1 MPLPTLTVD
10 IVPVVL
16 FLCALISAAVL
27 VWKVNVGGWT
37 PDRFLAWA
45 AGGVALAAAI
55 LLIVLR
61 GVAPGVLSILVGNL
75 CLIFAYVSF
84 TVGMRLA
91 RGEGSTTE
99 FMAGAVF
106 GLWFTAAYL
115 AGFSIETRIIIV
127 SAAII
132 FFAVR
137 MTVCFHQDWHAGKR
151 GPGII
156 IALVAVPATA
166 VVSFVRILM
175 ILGAETLGID
185 IGIVHAVTVAVGV
198 VATMGVAVVLLRMSV
213 PFLRAPAWLLEVV
226 GELRFVPTDSGEE
239 RATLVERS
247 ATMPAAVLPT
257 ATSPATFAPA
267 EGSSGWVLAQSRC
280 ALLSPDG
287 AEMHLTGN
295 EYLILRELAGE
306 RDEPVARET
315 LIAAVG
321 KDPANP
327 KDRSV
332 DIIISRLRRKC
343 LEAGA
348 SLPVTS
354 VRGRGYVFHGGL
366 RLG

>member
-27 VWKVNVGGWT
+27 VWKVNVGGWA

-91 RGEGSTTE
+91 RGEGSAAE

-106 GLWFTAAYL
+106 GLWFTAAYF

-132 FFAVR
+132 FFAAR
-137 MTVCFHQDWHAGKR
+137 MTLCFYQDWHAGKR
-151 GPGII
+151 GLGVV

-185 IGIVHAVTVAVGV
+185 IGIVHAVTIAVGV

-213 PFLRAPAWLLEVV
+213 PLLRAPAWLLEVV
-226 GELRFVPTDSGEE
+226 GELRIMPTGSGDEG
-239 RATLVERS
+239 ATLVERS
-247 ATMPAAVLPT
+247 ATLPT
-257 ATSPATFAPA
+257 ALVPA
-267 EGSSGWVLAQSRC
+267 EGRSDWVLAQSRC
-280 ALLSPDG
+280 ALLPPEG
-287 AEMHLTGN
+287 TELHLTGN

-306 RDEPVARET
+306 RDDPVARET

-327 KDRSV
+327 TDRTV